1 MYNTGEIEMDTLLT
15 VRQTAQLLNVSE
27 HTVYRYIQQRKIR
40 YQRIGR
46 TLRIYP
52 DQFNMKGQR

>member
-1 MYNTGEIEMDTLLT
+1 MMDTLLT